1 MLMAGLVD
9 GKVALVTGAASGI
22 GRSTALVFAREGAR
36 VIAADIDERGGGETV
51 EAIRHAGGQA
61 RFVRCDVV
69 KAADVQD
76 AVAAAVAA
84 YGRLDCGFNNAGIIG
99 PQQRISELAE
109 EDFDRV
115 IAVDLKA
122 VFLCMKHE
130 LIQMLKQGGG
140 AIVNTASAAGI
151 LGSPNLPTY
160 AAAKHGV
167 IGLTKSAALAYGKD
181 NIRVNAVCPGFIE
194 TPMTEKAFG
203 PHPRMGETVH
213 ANKRN
218 GRPEEVAE
226 AVVWLC
232 SDAASLVSGI
242 GMPIDSAWT
251 VQ

>member
-1 MLMAGLVD
+1 MAGLVD

-22 GRSTALVFAREGAR
+22 GRSTALVFAREGAK
-36 VIAADIDERGGGETV
+36 VIGADIDEKGGEETIA
-51 EAIRHAGGQA
+51 AIRRAGGEA
-61 RFVRCDVV
+61 RFVRCDMV
-69 KAADVQD
+69 KAVDVQA
-76 AVAAAVAA
+76 AVAAAVNA

-99 PQQRISELAE
+99 PRRRMSDLAE

-115 IAVDLKA
+115 IAIDLKA
-122 VFLCMKHE
+122 VFLCMKYE
-130 LIQMLKQGGG
+130 LIQMLRQGGG
-140 AIVNTASAAGI
+140 AIVNTSSAAGI

-167 IGLTKSAALAYGKD
+167 LGLTKSAAVDYGKD

-194 TPMTEKAFG
+194 TPMTQNAFG
-203 PHPRMGETVH
+203 PNPRMGEIVH